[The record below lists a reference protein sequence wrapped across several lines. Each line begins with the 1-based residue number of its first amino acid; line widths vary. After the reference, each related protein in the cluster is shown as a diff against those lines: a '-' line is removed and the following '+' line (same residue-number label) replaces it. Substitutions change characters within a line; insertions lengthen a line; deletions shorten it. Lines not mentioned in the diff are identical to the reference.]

1 MLQARAKARF
11 LPVFETLSRR
21 KREGVSQPASKIL
34 KSPETNKNKPKLKAT
49 KP

>member
-1 MLQARAKARF
+1 MPLARAKASF

-21 KREGVSQPASKIL
+21 KREGVPQTASKIL
-34 KSPETNKNKPKLKAT
+34 KVPETNKTKPKLKAT